1 MAIDESAIRKAL
13 GGVEELVG
21 DRLPL
26 ARMDVPAHDRR
37 ATFGEYPSK
46 RRRRIKRY
54 DAAIEDGRVLVD
66 S

>member
-1 MAIDESAIRKAL
+1 MRASASWISLGHSQPILEVMAIDESAIRKAL

-37 ATFGEYPSK
+37 ATFGE
-46 RRRRIKRY
+46 
-54 DAAIEDGRVLVD
+54 
-66 S
+66 